1 MAKTEKK
8 LILIAGPC
16 VIENKS
22 QTISIAS
29 YLKDLFSALPVQFI
43 FKASFDKANRTSI
56 KSSRG
61 VGLVRGMK
69 ILEAVKNK
77 LAIPLLS
84 DIHCGRQ
91 IEDVKDILDVIQI
104 PAFLCRQTD
113 LILQAAR
120 TKKVINIKKGQF
132 ISPKDIKYIIEKVE
146 STGNKKILVTER
158 GSCFGYNNLVVDF
171 RSFLIMKKYGYP
183 VIYDLTHSL
192 QTPSAKAGVSGG
204 DREFAPALAKAA
216 IACGVDGLFMEVHP
230 NPKQA
235 LSDAY
240 TSLPLAKLKNLI
252 MQILKVRK
260 AVETEDKGRT
270 NKDEEI

>member
-1 MAKTEKK
+1 MIKAEKK
-8 LILIAGPC
+8 LIFIAGPC
-16 VIENKS
+16 VIESKI
-22 QTISIAS
+22 QTMSIAS
-29 YLKDLFSALPVQFI
+29 YLKDLFSDLPVKFI

-61 VGLVRGMK
+61 VGMSKGLK

-77 LAIPLLS
+77 LDVPILS
-84 DIHCGRQ
+84 DVHCGRQ
-91 IEDVKDILDVIQI
+91 IKDVKDILDVIQI

-113 LILQAAR
+113 LILQAAK
-120 TKKVINIKKGQF
+120 TKKIINIKKGQF
-132 ISPKDIKYIIEKVE
+132 ISPLDMKYVIGKVE
-146 STGNKKILVTER
+146 STGNKNIFVTER

-171 RSFLIMKKYGYP
+171 RSFLIMKKFGYP

-192 QTPSAKAGVSGG
+192 QAPSAKAGVSGG

-230 NPKQA
+230 NPKMA

-240 TSLPLAKLKNLI
+240 TSLPLVKLRSFIEEVLR
-252 MQILKVRK
+252 VRES
-260 AVETEDKGRT
+260 VE
-270 NKDEEI
+270 